1 MAKAA
6 SDEKFTG
13 FDRNAMQFWHE
24 LAAEMNKEW
33 FVANK
38 ARYESQWVAPM
49 TALLADVQRRLAPAY
64 KPLALSAPKVM
75 RIYRDVRFSND
86 KAPYKTHIGAVITV
100 AGKKVGEG
108 GNAAMYL
115 HFGIEE
121 EFVGV
126 GSYMFDAEKLAKW
139 RKAVA
144 GKQGVALQALVEKL
158 RKAGYEVGGHDDYK
172 KVPKGFDAEHP
183 RAEFLKMRG
192 LTGGLPEIPAGLPCK
207 PGFAD
212 WLVKHGT
219 AMAPLVIWLHRN
231 VG

>member
-6 SDEKFTG
+6 SEAKFGG
-13 FDRNAMQFWHE
+13 FDKNAMQFWHE
-24 LAAEMNKEW
+24 LAAEMNKDW

-38 ARYESQWVAPM
+38 ERYESGWVAPM
-49 TALLADVQRRLAPAY
+49 EALLGDVQRRLVPAY
-64 KPLALSAPKVM
+64 KPLGLSAPKVM

-115 HFGIEE
+115 HLGIEE

-126 GSYMFDAEKLAKW
+126 GSYIFDAEKLAKW

-144 GKQGVALQALVEKL
+144 GKQG
-158 RKAGYEVGGHDDYK
+158 
-172 KVPKGFDAEHP
+172 
-183 RAEFLKMRG
+183 
-192 LTGGLPEIPAGLPCK
+192 
-207 PGFAD
+207 
-212 WLVKHGT
+212 
-219 AMAPLVIWLHRN
+219 
-231 VG
+231 